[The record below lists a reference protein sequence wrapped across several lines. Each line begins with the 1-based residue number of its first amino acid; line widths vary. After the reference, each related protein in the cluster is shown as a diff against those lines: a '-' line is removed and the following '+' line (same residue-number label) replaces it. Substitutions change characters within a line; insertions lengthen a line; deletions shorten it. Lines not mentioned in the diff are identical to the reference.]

1 MIIGRP
7 VINIANLPNF
17 AFGNRSIL
25 WWGTMGLVAI
35 EGTVFAMGIV
45 TYLYL
50 RGRSPE
56 WPPNLD
62 APGLFWGT
70 LNTAILLAS
79 AWPNHWTK
87 QQTERLDLRKTRV
100 GLLVC
105 LGFAVAFLAVRVL
118 EFGALNCRWDTNAY
132 GSIVWTLMGLHSAH
146 LLTDFIDSV
155 VLTAVMFVRPSPKRH
170 VDVSE
175 NAVYWHFVVL
185 SWLPIYVVIYFGP
198 WLL

>member
-1 MIIGRP
+1 MTSARP
-7 VINIANLPNF
+7 VIDVSGLPNF

-25 WWGTMGLVAI
+25 WWGTMAIVAI
-35 EGTVFAMGIV
+35 EGTVFAMAIV

-50 RGRSPE
+50 RGRSTE

-70 LNTAILLAS
+70 LNTLILLAS
-79 AWPNHWTK
+79 AIPNGWTK
-87 QQTERLDLRKTRV
+87 KQAEKLDLKKTRL

-105 LGFAVAFLAVRVL
+105 LVFGLGFLIVRIF
-118 EFGALNCRWDTNAY
+118 EFGSLNCRWDTNAY
-132 GSIVWTLMGLHSAH
+132 GSIVWTLMGLHTAH
-146 LLTDFIDSV
+146 LLTDFGDSV
-155 VLTAVMFVRPSPKRH
+155 VLAAVMFVRPSPKRY

-175 NAVYWHFVVL
+175 NAMYWYFVVL
-185 SWLPIYVVIYFGP
+185 SWLPIYAVIYFGP